1 MTENMLQTIL
11 ESKVIAIVRGIS
23 AQGMCDLAQAMRR
36 GGLRC
41 IEVTFDHTGEEGRQ
55 ETLKSIRALSKQFGG
70 DLCIGAGTVLSPEDV
85 HDAQQAGAGYI
96 ISPNTDAAVIEET
109 KRLGLLSIPG
119 AYTPSEVVYAHRCGA
134 DIVKLFPAGIL
145 GAAYVKALK
154 APLKHIP
161 MMAVG
166 GVTPQNTPEFL
177 AAGAVGV
184 GVGGNLVSPKLVA
197 ERRFD
202 EVTAIAQQYADAV
215 KG

>member
-23 AQGMCDLAQAMRR
+23 AQGMCDLAEAMRQ

-41 IEVTFDHTGEEGRQ
+41 IEVTFDHTSAAARQ
-55 ETLKSIRALSKQFGG
+55 ETLESIRVLKKQFGD
-70 DLCIGAGTVLSPEDV
+70 DLCIGAGTVLSVEDV
-85 HDAQQAGAGYI
+85 RAAQHAGAGYI
-96 ISPNTDAAVIEET
+96 ISPNTDRAVIEET
-109 KRLGLLSIPG
+109 KQLGLISIPG
-119 AYTPSEVVYAHRCGA
+119 AYTPSEVVFAHQCGA
-134 DIVKLFPAGIL
+134 DVVKLFPAGIL
-145 GAAYVKALK
+145 GAAYIKALK

-202 EVTAIAQQYADAV
+202 EITAIARQYADAV
-215 KG
+215 RG

>member
-1 MTENMLQTIL
+1 MTENTLQTIL
-11 ESKVIAIVRGIS
+11 ESKVIAIVRGIP
-23 AQGMCDLAQAMRR
+23 AQGMIDLAEAMRQ

-41 IEVTFDHTGEEGRQ
+41 IEVTFDHTGEAARQ
-55 ETLKSIRALSKQFGG
+55 ETLKAIRALKAHFGG
-70 DLCIGAGTVLSPEDV
+70 ALCIGAGTVLSPEDV
-85 HDAQQAGAGYI
+85 RAAQSAGAGYI
-96 ISPNTDAAVIEET
+96 ISPNTDAAVIKET
-109 KRLGLLSIPG
+109 KRLELVSIPG
-119 AYTPSEVVYAHRCGA
+119 AYTPSEAVLAHQCGA
-134 DIVKLFPAGIL
+134 DVVKLFPAGIL
-145 GAAYVKALK
+145 GAAYIKALK

-202 EVTAIAQQYADAV
+202 EITAIARQYAGAV
-215 KG
+215 RG